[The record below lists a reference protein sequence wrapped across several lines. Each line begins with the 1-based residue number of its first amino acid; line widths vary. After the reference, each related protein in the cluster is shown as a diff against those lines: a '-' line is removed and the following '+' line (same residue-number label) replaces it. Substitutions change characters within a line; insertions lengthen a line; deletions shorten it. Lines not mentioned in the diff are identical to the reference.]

1 MAKTTQS
8 QMIQYAVVL
17 LRAGTLLSEL
27 PKALIDEYSITR
39 PRARMIAG
47 LALERMTGLAMDEGK
62 KNEKIPKIEWAS
74 LSVDRTKRGL
84 QAVYKSLMKTSEEG
98 DSFDFEKA
106 LNQEFTT
113 DESVFLSR
121 IIRGK
126 FNVLSA
132 SDFTRDFY
140 DIIDWLDKRFGL
152 NKELSGE

>member
-1 MAKTTQS
+1 
-8 QMIQYAVVL
+8 
-17 LRAGTLLSEL
+17 
-27 PKALIDEYSITR
+27 
-39 PRARMIAG
+39 
-47 LALERMTGLAMDEGK
+47 
-62 KNEKIPKIEWAS
+62 
-74 LSVDRTKRGL
+74 
-84 QAVYKSLMKTSEEG
+84 MKTSEEG

-121 IIRGK
+121 IIREK

>member
-62 KNEKIPKIEWAS
+62 KNEKIPK
-74 LSVDRTKRGL
+74 D
-84 QAVYKSLMKTSEEG
+84 
-98 DSFDFEKA
+98 
-106 LNQEFTT
+106 
-113 DESVFLSR
+113 
-121 IIRGK
+121 
-126 FNVLSA
+126 
-132 SDFTRDFY
+132 
-140 DIIDWLDKRFGL
+140 
-152 NKELSGE
+152 